1 MENKDY
7 DKIAENLLMFF
18 PLFRGALI
26 KIAEKEKSMNI
37 FNMQYAIM
45 GTLYK
50 KGSLPVSEIGKLLGI
65 SKPNMTALTDKL
77 ITEKRVKRMADPN
90 DRRVV
95 RIDLTEKGK
104 QTLHKAKAMVK
115 EEFRE
120 KLSGLE
126 KSEVEQLSKDL
137 ESVKKII
144 SKITQVNKGGGKT

>member
-1 MENKDY
+1 MENKNY
-7 DKIAENLLMFF
+7 DQIAENLLMFF

-50 KGSLPVSEIGKLLGI
+50 KGPLPVSEIGKLLGV

-77 ITEKRVKRMADPN
+77 IEGKRVRRLSDSN
-90 DRRVV
+90 DRRIV
-95 RIDLTEKGK
+95 RIELTEKGK
-104 QTLHKAKAMVK
+104 QTLLKAKAMVK

-120 KLSGLE
+120 KLSWLE
-126 KSEVEQLSKDL
+126 KSDVEQLSKNL
-137 ESVKKII
+137 ENMKLII
-144 SKITQVNKGGGKT
+144 TKITNVNSGGKNT